1 MDQIKKTVSVLSSCD
16 GTLFGSI
23 TSKTPLKDVVVEVY
37 KGNDIQRE
45 NMTNYFEDS
54 HNPRNPY
61 DEKYEASRVYSYNP
75 IVSATPVRD
84 VDFFPDVPVIGWNYE
99 NKNVVD
105 TFGLI
110 FNSSNYQEFLVV
122 VWY

>member
-1 MDQIKKTVSVLSSCD
+1 MTNVSVFSSCD
-16 GTLFGSI
+16 GTFSGGI
-23 TSKTPLKDVVVEVY
+23 TSKTTPFPPNGVVVKVY
-37 KGNDIQRE
+37 EGNDIQRE
-45 NMTNYFEDS
+45 NMTNYFEDPL
-54 HNPRNPY
+54 NPRNPY

-84 VDFFPDVPVIGWNYE
+84 EDFFPDVPLIGWNYE

-105 TFGLI
+105 TFGLN
-110 FNSSNYQEFLVV
+110 FNSSNNQEFLVV